1 MKKVF
6 TALSVSAS
14 FLLIGCGS
22 GGSSVSD
29 ANINYDQQNIFAAQ
43 AGKVNYKDYTVKV
56 VDDNIMNAKVSAPE
70 CEGYKEIGKGVYL
83 LTNCT
88 NKPSFI
94 VVEGGQ
100 IGNSGVEQAF
110 PLVLNTS
117 QTNLEDNFVVTPVTT
132 LLSDASSEEID
143 DIASRLGLDR
153 NKIFKDPSNTTDV
166 LQKIN
171 AIYLK
176 GVVDGAIANK
186 KKFID
191 SLRETIKEKVST
203 INDFDINTIAKD
215 VEVKSQRNPGLFGIV
230 FMGTLPES
238 DPLTQIK
245 ELQHPNKVSFLGLV
259 FDDKVKD
266 ANITVYREDTGEKIA
281 DNILSGENG
290 EWNLTLS
297 DKWENEIMKNDFVI
311 SFEAKAADGN
321 ITLKSSI
328 TSAKLRDIMN
338 EYKVKRITP
347 SKTPTLIL
355 SNITTA
361 EHAILK
367 KRDAF
372 KDLKSYDNNMSDIKT
387 YYGDKILRVA
397 AVIKDVV
404 DNNNST
410 ILKNA
415 DVNNTYDLV
424 LRNIKDSNNLNFN
437 SSLEDANTSV
447 NIKDLE
453 QNITS
458 NALLKKQMDSV
469 YMNNLTTTFKDAA
482 KNNGYVFYRI
492 LAYYLPGEDGNLN
505 TSDDVFVREYDKIVT
520 LPGRYEIKKCY
531 LYGDSTGD
539 WNCQSDEISK
549 NANFI
554 ENGDYQGVLKDK
566 IYSYQL
572 SSVSEI
578 FISKLCKTY
587 KLYSVTR
594 SEMLGNSN
602 LNSDYEVLVDS
613 FDVVDMF
620 RRMPDDDR
628 SSFNDLKTKVEGKN
642 RDKVNYELNRYIRD
656 KISDVQNYFSNSD
669 TSNQCQ

>member
-6 TALSVSAS
+6 IALSVSAS

-29 ANINYDQQNIFAAQ
+29 ADINYEQQNIFAAQ
-43 AGKVNYKDYTVKV
+43 ATKVDYKDYTVNV
-56 VDDNIMNAKVSAPE
+56 VDDEIVNAKVSAPE
-70 CEGYKEIGKGVYL
+70 CEGYKELGDGTYL
-83 LTNCT
+83 LTKCVS
-88 NKPSFI
+88 KPSFI

-100 IGNSGVEQAF
+100 IGDSGVEQAF

-117 QTNLEDNFVVTPVTT
+117 QTDLKDNFVVTPITT
-132 LLSDASSEEID
+132 LLSDASSDEID
-143 DIASRLGLDR
+143 EIANRLGLDR
-153 NKIFKDPSNTTDV
+153 DKIFKNPSNTTAI
-166 LQKIN
+166 LQKVN

-176 GVVDGAIANK
+176 GITDGAIASK
-186 KKFID
+186 KNFVD
-191 SLRETIKEKVST
+191 ALRETIKEKVSSPD
-203 INDFDINTIAKD
+203 DFDINDIAQD
-215 VEVKSQRNPGLFGIV
+215 VEIKSQRNPGLFGIV

-245 ELQHPNKVSFLGLV
+245 ELQHPQKVSFLGLV

-266 ANITVYREDTGEKIA
+266 ANITVYREDTGEIIA
-281 DNILSGENG
+281 DNIVSGENG

-297 DKWENEIMKNDFVI
+297 DDWENEIMSNDFVI

-321 ITLKSSI
+321 ITLKSSV
-328 TSAKLRDIMN
+328 TSAKLRDVIN
-338 EYKVKRITP
+338 KYKMKRITP

-355 SNITTA
+355 SNITTT

-367 KRDAF
+367 KRGAF
-372 KDLKSYDNNMSDIKT
+372 KDVKSYDNNMSDIKT
-387 YYGDKILRVA
+387 YYGDKILRAA

-404 DNNNST
+404 DNNNSK

-424 LRNIKDSNNLNFN
+424 LENIKDSDNLDFN

-447 NIKDLE
+447 DIKDLE

-458 NALLKKQMDSV
+458 NALLKRQMDSV
-469 YMNNLTTTFKDAA
+469 YANTLTTTFKDAA
-482 KNNGYVFYRI
+482 KNSGYVFYRI
-492 LAYYLPGEDGNLN
+492 LAYYLPGDDGDLN
-505 TSDDVFVREYDKIVT
+505 TSDDVFVREYDKIIT
-520 LPGRYEIKKCY
+520 LPGKYEIKKCY

-539 WNCQSDEISK
+539 WDCQSDEVSK

-554 ENGDYQGVLKDK
+554 DSGDYQGVLKGY
-566 IYSYQL
+566 IYDYKL
-572 SSVSEI
+572 NNISEV
-578 FISKLCKTY
+578 FVSKLCKTY

-594 SEMLGNSN
+594 SEMIGNSN
-602 LNSDYEVLVDS
+602 LNSDYEVFVDS

-620 RRMPDDDR
+620 RRMPTDDTT
-628 SSFNDLKTKVEGKN
+628 SFNDLKTMVEGKG
-642 RDKVNYELNRYIRD
+642 RDEVNYELNRYVRD
-656 KISDVQNYFSNSD
+656 RISDVQNYFSD
-669 TSNQCQ
+669 SNTLSQCQ